1 MIFKKNN
8 PGCPCCECPC
18 YKFNDNAEDST
29 GNKHLTATS
38 EAYADGILGRAGSF
52 TGSSH
57 YTHAHDDC
65 FSPAA
70 SDDVWRMWFW
80 FKAVADPSAPSGGFD
95 YHGVITKGEFNHTY
109 PGLSILWELDGEWAV
124 VWKTDFSSG
133 ADLLFLYKSSSVATG
148 IFGGTGIIVG
158 DQYFFHWQINNTT
171 KAAAL
176 TGWNATTGASLTIP
190 SSVFGG
196 SGGGVLTE
204 ITGTMS
210 VDESHPLRIGNNTG
224 GNGLILGAESG
235 SFLIDNVGFSN
246 KPGTAVNLY
255 NSGVGKAC
263 PNQGK

>member
-70 SDDVWRMWFW
+70 SDGVWRMWFW
-80 FKAVADPSAPSGGFD
+80 FKKVTEPTDNAHE
-95 YHGVITKGEFNHTY
+95 YHGIITKGSYSSEGSPAVTSF
-109 PGLSILWELDGEWAV
+109 DGEWGV
-124 VWKTDFSSG
+124 F
-133 ADLLFLYKSSSVATG
+133 YK
-148 IFGGTGIIVG
+148 
-158 DQYFFHWQINNTT
+158 
-171 KAAAL
+171 
-176 TGWNATTGASLTIP
+176 
-190 SSVFGG
+190 FGG
-196 SGGGVLTE
+196 SGDSIHFVYKSNLVALGVMGGSQAALDTWYFLHFQINHTTKACDFIAYFPSGSDVICPTLGCTSTPN
-204 ITGTMS
+204 ILGDMS
-210 VDESHPLRIGNNTG
+210 VTDTPLRIGNNTG
-224 GNGLILGAESG
+224 TNGQILGANG
-235 SFLIDNVGFSN
+235 GALLIDNVGFSN